1 MSYHNLPNTFTTF
14 SFVCLSV
21 LSDAVAY
28 SNAFYGQGT
37 VPVLLDD
44 VRCIGTESR
53 LLDCPYTT
61 KDNCTHSQDAAIS
74 CTTSNE
80 LANDKCIY
88 TV

>member
-1 MSYHNLPNTFTTF
+1 MSYDNVPDTFCVGLF
-14 SFVCLSV
+14 V

-53 LLDCPYTT
+53 LIDCPYTAN
-61 KDNCTHSQDAAIS
+61 DNCTHSQDAAIS

-80 LANDKCIY
+80 LANDRSIH